1 MKRSLSLALIAAAFL
16 MAGCKS
22 EQLTPIRTLLDDP
35 SRFNRQ
41 VVRIFGKVTRSV
53 GVLGYGGYQV
63 DDGSGTLT
71 VVSNQGGAPRTDAEV
86 GVEGEFR
93 SGFTLGTE
101 SAAVLLERRRF
112 TRR

>member
-1 MKRSLSLALIAAAFL
+1 MKRTLGLALIAVAAL
-16 MAGCKS
+16 AVGCKN

-35 SRFNRQ
+35 SRFDRQ
-41 VVRIFGKVTRSV
+41 TVRVFGKVTHSV
-53 GVLGYGGYQV
+53 GLLGYGGYQV

-71 VVSNQGGAPRTDAEV
+71 VVTSQGGAPRTDAEV

-101 SAAVLLERRRF
+101 TAAVLLERRRF
-112 TRR
+112 TR

>member
-1 MKRSLSLALIAAAFL
+1 MKRSLGLALIAVAAL
-16 MAGCKS
+16 AVGCKN

-35 SRFNRQ
+35 SQYDRK
-41 VVRIFGKVTRSV
+41 VVRVFGKVAHSV

-71 VVSNQGGAPRTDAEV
+71 VVSNQGGAPRTGAEV

-93 SGFTLGTE
+93 SGYTLGTQ
-101 SAAVLLERRRF
+101 SAAVLLERRRY